1 MMNPDRGLQD
11 QVGVATTARK
21 QGSSLLGHFTTLVRS
36 AVAYP
41 DDQKDWYK
49 FAVETGRDLIHDE
62 GIDAIIS
69 SSSPVTSHL
78 IAKQL
83 KKECA
88 RPWIADLRDLWTQNH
103 YYPYGELRRSFERR
117 LEIETLGAADGIVT
131 VSEPLAHTL
140 GELHPRA
147 PVFSIPNG
155 FDDDEVQYSPL
166 TDQFTITYTGVL
178 YQGMRDPEPLLVAL
192 RNLIRAGTIDSSVT
206 RIRFLGP
213 PQEWLEQEIK
223 RHDLTEVVHQYGV
236 LPRDSALA
244 MQRESQVLLLL
255 NWNHPAEAGVYTGKV
270 FEYLAAQRP
279 IIAVGGPRSVVTELM
294 QETGAGIH
302 ASSVE
307 EIERVL
313 LGYYSEY
320 ESRGRVGYGGSP
332 ERLSKYSHKEMAR
345 KFARLLDELTSQPKT
360 QVMHDPRLET

>member
-1 MMNPDRGLQD
+1 MNPNRGFQD
-11 QVGVATTARK
+11 QVGVETTARK
-21 QGSSLLGHFTTLVRS
+21 QGSSLLGHLTTLVRS

-49 FAVETGRDLIHDE
+49 FAVEAGRDLVHEE

-83 KKECA
+83 KKECTL
-88 RPWIADLRDLWTQNH
+88 PWIADLRDLWTQNH
-103 YYPYGELRRSFERR
+103 YYPYGDLRRSFERR
-117 LEIETLGAADGIVT
+117 LEITTLGAADGLVT
-131 VSEPLAHTL
+131 VSEPLARSL
-140 GELHPRA
+140 RELHPRA
-147 PVFSIPNG
+147 SVFSIPNG
-155 FDDDEVQYSPL
+155 FDDDEVRCSPL

-178 YQGMRDPEPLLVAL
+178 YQGMRDPEPFLIAL
-192 RNLIRAGTIDSSVT
+192 RNLISAGTMDPRVT

-213 PQEWLEQEIK
+213 PQEWLEQEIQ
-223 RHDLTEVVHQYGV
+223 RYNLSGVVHQHGV
-236 LPRDSALA
+236 LSRDNALE

-270 FEYLAAQRP
+270 FEYLAARRP

-294 QETGAGIH
+294 QETGAGVH

-307 EIERVL
+307 EIERAL
-313 LGYYSEY
+313 LGYYSEH
-320 ESRGRVGYGGSP
+320 ESSGRVGYGGSP
-332 ERLSKYSHKEMAR
+332 EQLSRYSHSEMAR
-345 KFARLLDELTSQPKT
+345 RFARVLDEVTSQSKT